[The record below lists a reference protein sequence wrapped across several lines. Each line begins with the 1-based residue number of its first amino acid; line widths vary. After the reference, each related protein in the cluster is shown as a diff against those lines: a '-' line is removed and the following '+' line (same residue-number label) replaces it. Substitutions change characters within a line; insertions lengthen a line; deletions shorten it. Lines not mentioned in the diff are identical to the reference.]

1 MLSLTIIAVIAIA
14 LVAAL
19 LIGIVLIQQAK
30 GGGFGVAFGGIG
42 ETVFGAHA
50 ASHLVRVTVTLMILF
65 FVLIIG
71 MALIITRGHAEKT
84 AAESMLE
91 KQVSAEMAA
100 DSMPVISALPIAPAV
115 ETVKPDSAN

>member
-1 MLSLTIIAVIAIA
+1 MESLTIIAVIAIA

-19 LIGIVLIQQAK
+19 LIGIVLIQQSK

-50 ASHLVRVTVTLMILF
+50 AGHLVKITVTLMVLF

-71 MALIITRGHAEKT
+71 MAVLIARGKPEK
-84 AAESMLE
+84 SMLE
-91 KQVSAEMAA
+91 LIDGGEARAAIAA
-100 DSMPVISALPIAPAV
+100 DTMPVITAV
-115 ETVKPDSAN
+115 TPDTASTK